1 MIIVKDI
8 QDAITV
14 KNKLS
19 SVLRR
24 SRTFGSSVADIQVEL
39 DMIIGD
45 LLLNIDRIE
54 FDMEADQDV

>member
-24 SRTFGSSVADIQVEL
+24 SRTFGSSVSDIQVEL

-54 FDMEADQDV
+54 FDMEAEQDV